1 MILFAIYT
9 YIKPSYYTPET
20 YIVHV
25 NYTLTKLAGRVARK
39 QDVRSGLEEDGERQ
53 REREKK

>member
-39 QDVRSGLEEDGERQ
+39 QDVRSGLEEDGERT
-53 REREKK
+53 